1 MPITRMP
8 ITRMPMSRR
17 RFVAAG
23 LATAAATGTVAP
35 AFGQA
40 AAQKLT
46 ATTRSLDVNGKAA
59 RVYGLIG
66 PGGKPGVTLGPGER
80 FRIDLVN
87 ATEVPTIVHWHGQT
101 PPWKDDGFPWPQTP
115 SLTAGTSRGYDFV
128 PLAGTHWMHSHHGL
142 QEQRLMTAPMIVRS
156 AADYRE
162 DRQQVVV
169 MLHDFSFRAPDEIL
183 AELTHTTPA
192 EAERMATRDENVPAP
207 TTPQPITAGAVTA
220 SPPAMNMGAGAKRDL
235 NDVDYDAFLA
245 NDRTIADPEV
255 VRVTGGGRVRL
266 RIINGSASTQ
276 FWINLGSLTGEVI
289 AADGHPVSPV
299 AGNRFPLSI
308 AQRLDILLDI
318 SRYGAF
324 PILAEV
330 EGKRARAA
338 IVLATAGARI
348 AKIAEGASAAPPV
361 DNSLE
366 AKLSAI
372 DPLPVR
378 PPDLVHQI
386 RLTGDM
392 QRYAWALDG
401 QYWPEIVPL
410 MLKRGQRVEI
420 ELVNETA
427 IAHPMHLHGHTFQV
441 TALDRKPIAGA
452 VRDTVMVPPF
462 GTVRLAFDADNPG
475 RWAFGCH
482 TLYHLATGMITEFR
496 YEGVAV

>member
-1 MPITRMP
+1 MPL
-8 ITRMPMSRR
+8 SRR
-17 RFVAAG
+17 RFLTAGIAAAAAG
-23 LATAAATGTVAP
+23 ATPQPP

-80 FRIDLVN
+80 FRFDLVN

-101 PPWKDDGFPWPQTP
+101 PPWKEDGFPWTQTP
-115 SLTAGTSRGYDFV
+115 SLPAGTSRGYDFV

-142 QEQRLMTAPMIVRS
+142 QEQRLLTAPMIVRS

-169 MLHDFSFRAPDEIL
+169 MLHDFSFRGPDEIL
-183 AELTHTTPA
+183 ADLTHTTPA
-192 EAERMATRDENVPAP
+192 EAERMATREENVPAP
-207 TTPQPITAGAVTA
+207 AMQATTAGRAVTT
-220 SPPAMNMGAGAKRDL
+220 SPAMSMGAGGKRDL

-245 NDRTIADPEV
+245 NDRTISDPEV
-255 VRVTGGGRVRL
+255 VRVSGGGRVRL
-266 RIINGSASTQ
+266 RIINASSSTQ
-276 FWINLGSLTGEVI
+276 FWINLGSLSGEVI

-299 AGNRFPLSI
+299 AGSRFPLSI
-308 AQRLDILLDI
+308 AQRLDVLLDV

-330 EGKRARAA
+330 EGKRARAG
-338 IVLATAGARI
+338 IILATAGARI
-348 AKIAEGASAAPPV
+348 GKIAEGASDAPPV

-378 PPDLVHQI
+378 QADLIHQI
-386 RLTGDM
+386 RLSGNM
-392 QRYAWALDG
+392 QRYAWALNEHH
-401 QYWPEIVPL
+401 WPDITPL
-410 MLKRGQRVEI
+410 MLKKGQRVEL
-420 ELVNETA
+420 ELINETGM
-427 IAHPMHLHGHTFQV
+427 AHPMHLHGHTFQV
-441 TALDRKPIAGA
+441 TALDRRPISGA

-475 RWAFGCH
+475 RWAFHCH
-482 TLYHLATGMITEFR
+482 NLHHLATGMLTEFR
-496 YEGVAV
+496 YEGTAV

>member
-1 MPITRMP
+1 MPL
-8 ITRMPMSRR
+8 SRR
-17 RFVAAG
+17 RFLTTSIAVAATTG
-23 LATAAATGTVAP
+23 AALQRQAI
-35 AFGQA
+35 GQP

-46 ATTRSLDVNGKAA
+46 ATTRNLDVNGKAA

-80 FRIDLVN
+80 FRFDLVN
-87 ATEVPTIVHWHGQT
+87 ATEVPAIVHWHGQT

-115 SLTAGTSRGYDFV
+115 SLPAGTSRLYDFV

-183 AELTHTTPA
+183 AELTHTSPA
-192 EAERMATRDENVPAP
+192 EAERMATRQENVPSP
-207 TTPQPITAGAVTA
+207 TTPTTTTIGSAA
-220 SPPAMNMGAGAKRDL
+220 PAMSMATGAKRDL

-245 NDRTIADPEV
+245 NDRTMSDPEV
-255 VRVTGGGRVRL
+255 VRVSGGGRVRL
-266 RIINGSASTQ
+266 RIINGSSSTQ
-276 FWINLGSLTGEVI
+276 FWINLGNLTGEVI
-289 AADGHPVSPV
+289 GADGHPVSPV
-299 AGNRFPLSI
+299 AGSRFPLSI
-308 AQRLDILLDI
+308 AQRLDVLLDV

-330 EGKRARAA
+330 EGKRARAG
-338 IVLATAGARI
+338 IILATAGARI
-348 AKIAEGASAAPPV
+348 PRIAAEGAEAAPPV

-378 PPDLVHQI
+378 QPDLVHQI
-386 RLTGDM
+386 RLTGNM
-392 QRYAWALDG
+392 ARYAWALNG

-420 ELVNETA
+420 ELVNETGM
-427 IAHPMHLHGHTFQV
+427 AHPMHLHGHTFQV
-441 TALDRKPIAGA
+441 MALDRRPIAGA

-462 GTVRLAFDADNPG
+462 GTVRIAFDADNPG
-475 RWAFGCH
+475 RWAFHCH
-482 TLYHLATGMITEFR
+482 NLYHLATGMLTEFR
-496 YEGVAV
+496 YEGIAV

>member
-1 MPITRMP
+1 MPF
-8 ITRMPMSRR
+8 SRR
-17 RFVAAG
+17 RFLTTG
-23 LATAAATGTVAP
+23 IAAATGTIP
-35 AFGQA
+35 LAFGQP

-46 ATTRSLDVNGKAA
+46 ASTRSLDINGKAA

-80 FRIDLVN
+80 FRIELVN

-101 PPWKDDGFPWPQTP
+101 PPWKEDGFPWPQTP
-115 SLTAGTSRGYDFV
+115 SLPAGTSRGYDFV
-128 PLAGTHWMHSHHGL
+128 PSAGTHWMHSHHGL

-192 EAERMATRDENVPAP
+192 EAERMATREENVATP
-207 TTPQPITAGAVTA
+207 TTPQSAGSAAPA
-220 SPPAMNMGAGAKRDL
+220 SAPATGTVGKRDL

-245 NDRTIADPEV
+245 NDRTLSDPEV
-255 VRVTGGGRVRL
+255 VRVSAGGRVRL

-276 FWINLGSLTGEVI
+276 FWINLGSLSGEVI

-299 AGNRFPLSI
+299 AGSRFPLSI
-308 AQRLDILLDI
+308 AQRLDVLLDVTR
-318 SRYGAF
+318 SGAF
-324 PILAEV
+324 PVLAEV
-330 EGKRARAA
+330 EGKRARAG
-338 IVLATAGARI
+338 IILATAGARVARI
-348 AKIAEGASAAPPV
+348 AAGGDAAPPV

-378 PPDLVHQI
+378 APDLVHQI

-401 QYWPEIVPL
+401 QYWPDIVPL

-420 ELVNETA
+420 ELINETGM
-427 IAHPMHLHGHTFQV
+427 AHPMHLHGHTFQV
-441 TALDRKPIAGA
+441 TALDRRPIAGA
-452 VRDTVMVPPF
+452 VRDTVMVPPS

-475 RWAFGCH
+475 RWAFHCH
-482 TLYHLATGMITEFR
+482 NLYRLATGMITEFR
-496 YEGVAV
+496 YEGIEV

>member
-1 MPITRMP
+1 
-8 ITRMPMSRR
+8 
-17 RFVAAG
+17 
-23 LATAAATGTVAP
+23 
-35 AFGQA
+35 
-40 AAQKLT
+40 
-46 ATTRSLDVNGKAA
+46 
-59 RVYGLIG
+59 
-66 PGGKPGVTLGPGER
+66 
-80 FRIDLVN
+80 
-87 ATEVPTIVHWHGQT
+87 
-101 PPWKDDGFPWPQTP
+101 
-115 SLTAGTSRGYDFV
+115 
-128 PLAGTHWMHSHHGL
+128 
-142 QEQRLMTAPMIVRS
+142 
-156 AADYRE
+156 
-162 DRQQVVV
+162 

-192 EAERMATRDENVPAP
+192 DAERMATREENVPAP
-207 TTPQPITAGAVTA
+207 TMPQPTTAGSAVTM
-220 SPPAMNMGAGAKRDL
+220 SPPATSTGAGAKRDL

-276 FWINLGSLTGEVI
+276 FWINLGGLTGEVI
-289 AADGHPVSPV
+289 AADGHTVSPV

-392 QRYAWALDG
+392 ARYAWALDA

-410 MLKRGQRVEI
+410 MLKRGQRVEV

-427 IAHPMHLHGHTFQV
+427 MAHPMHLHGHTFQV
-441 TALDRKPIAGA
+441 IALDRKPIAGA

-462 GTVRLAFDADNPG
+462 GTVRIAFDADNPG
-475 RWAFGCH
+475 RWAFDCH
-482 TLYHLATGMITEFR
+482 NLYHLATGMITEFR

>member
-1 MPITRMP
+1 MTV
-8 ITRMPMSRR
+8 SRR
-17 RFVAAG
+17 RFLTSGIAA
-23 LATAAATGTVAP
+23 AAATGTIPP
-35 AFGQA
+35 AFGQS

-80 FRIDLVN
+80 FRVELVN

-101 PPWKDDGFPWPQTP
+101 PPWKEDGFPWPQTP
-115 SLTAGTSRGYDFV
+115 SLAAGTSRGYDFV

-162 DRQQVVV
+162 DRQQIVV
-169 MLHDFSFRAPDEIL
+169 MLHDFSFRAPEEIL
-183 AELTHTTPA
+183 ADLTHTTPA
-192 EAERMATRDENVPAP
+192 EAERMSIRDENVPTP
-207 TTPQPITAGAVTA
+207 TTPQPAGTAATA
-220 SPPAMNMGAGAKRDL
+220 SRPAMNMAGKRDL

-245 NDRTIADPEV
+245 NDRTLSDPEV
-255 VRVTGGGRVRL
+255 VRVSGGGRVRL

-289 AADGHPVSPV
+289 APDGHPVSPV

-308 AQRLDILLDI
+308 AQRLDILVDV

-330 EGKRARAA
+330 EGKRARAG
-338 IVLATAGARI
+338 IILATAGARI
-348 AKIAEGASAAPPV
+348 AKIAEGADAAPPV
-361 DNSLE
+361 DNALE

-372 DPLPVR
+372 DPLPAR
-378 PPDLVHQI
+378 EADLVHQI

-392 QRYAWALDG
+392 ERYAWGLNG
-401 QYWPEIVPL
+401 QSWPDIVPL
-410 MLKRGQRVEI
+410 MLKKGQRVEI
-420 ELVNETA
+420 ELLNETA
-427 IAHPMHLHGHTFQV
+427 MAHPMHLHGHTFQV
-441 TALDRKPIAGA
+441 VALDRRPIMGA
-452 VRDTVMVPPF
+452 VRDTVMVPAN
-462 GTVRLAFDADNPG
+462 GTVRVAFDADNPG
-475 RWAFGCH
+475 RWAFHCH
-482 TLYHLATGMITEFR
+482 NLYHLATGMITEFR
-496 YEGVAV
+496 YEGIEV

>member
-1 MPITRMP
+1 MPL
-8 ITRMPMSRR
+8 SRR
-17 RFVAAG
+17 RFLTGIA
-23 LATAAATGTVAP
+23 AAATGAAP
-35 AFGQA
+35 QPSAFGQA

-66 PGGKPGVTLGPGER
+66 PGSKPGVTLGPGER
-80 FRIDLVN
+80 FRFDLVN

-115 SLTAGTSRGYDFV
+115 SLPAGTSRGYDFV

-142 QEQRLMTAPMIVRS
+142 QEQRLLTAPMIVRS

-162 DRQQVVV
+162 DRQQVFV
-169 MLHDFSFRAPDEIL
+169 MLHDFSFREPDEIL
-183 AELTHTTPA
+183 ADLTHTTPA
-192 EAERMATRDENVPAP
+192 EAERMATREENVP
-207 TTPQPITAGAVTA
+207 TPATPSATAGSAVTT
-220 SPPAMNMGAGAKRDL
+220 SPPAMSMAGKRDL

-245 NDRTIADPEV
+245 NDRTISDPEV

-266 RIINGSASTQ
+266 RIINASASTQ

-299 AGNRFPLSI
+299 AGSRFPLSI
-308 AQRLDILLDI
+308 AQRLDVLLDV

-330 EGKRARAA
+330 EGKRARAG
-338 IVLATAGARI
+338 IILATAGARI
-348 AKIAEGASAAPPV
+348 AKVAEGTNEAPAI

-372 DPLPVR
+372 DPLPAR
-378 PPDLVHQI
+378 PADLVRQI

-401 QYWPEIVPL
+401 QYWPDIVPL

-420 ELVNETA
+420 ELVNETGM
-427 IAHPMHLHGHTFQV
+427 AHPMHLHGHTFQV
-441 TALDRKPIAGA
+441 TALDRRPISGA
-452 VRDTVMVPPF
+452 VRDTVMVPPS
-462 GTVRLAFDADNPG
+462 GTVRIAFDADNPG
-475 RWAFGCH
+475 RWAFHCH
-482 TLYHLATGMITEFR
+482 NLYHLATGMLTEFR
-496 YEGVAV
+496 YEGIAV

>member
-1 MPITRMP
+1 MPL
-8 ITRMPMSRR
+8 SRR
-17 RFVAAG
+17 RFLTTSIA
-23 LATAAATGTVAP
+23 AAATGATPQPP
-35 AFGQA
+35 AFGQT

-59 RVYGLIG
+59 RVYGLTG

-80 FRIDLVN
+80 FRFELVN
-87 ATEVPTIVHWHGQT
+87 STEVPTIVHWHGQT
-101 PPWKDDGFPWPQTP
+101 PPWKEDGFPWPQTP
-115 SLTAGTSRGYDFV
+115 SLAAGTSRSYDFV
-128 PLAGTHWMHSHHGL
+128 PLSGTHWMHSHHGL
-142 QEQRLMTAPMIVRS
+142 QEQRLLTAPLIVRS

-169 MLHDFSFRAPDEIL
+169 MLHDFSFREPDEIL
-183 AELTHTTPA
+183 ADLTHTTPA
-192 EAERMATRDENVPAP
+192 EAERMATREENVP
-207 TTPQPITAGAVTA
+207 TPATPSATAGSAVTT
-220 SPPAMNMGAGAKRDL
+220 SPPAMSMAGKRDL

-245 NDRTIADPEV
+245 NDRTISDPEV

-266 RIINGSASTQ
+266 RIINASASTQ
-276 FWINLGSLTGEVI
+276 FWINLGNLTGEVI

-299 AGNRFPLSI
+299 AGSRFPLSI
-308 AQRLDILLDI
+308 AQRLDILLDV

-330 EGKRARAA
+330 EGKRARAG

-348 AKIAEGASAAPPV
+348 AKVAEGANEAPPV

-372 DPLPVR
+372 DPLPAR
-378 PPDLVHQI
+378 PADLVRQI
-386 RLTGDM
+386 RLTGNM

-420 ELVNETA
+420 ELVNETGM
-427 IAHPMHLHGHTFQV
+427 AHPMHLHGHTFQV
-441 TALDRKPIAGA
+441 TALDRRPISGA
-452 VRDTVMVPPF
+452 VRDTVMVPPS
-462 GTVRLAFDADNPG
+462 GTVRIAFDAENPG
-475 RWAFGCH
+475 RWAFHCH
-482 TLYHLATGMITEFR
+482 NLYHLATGMLTEFR
-496 YEGVAV
+496 YEGIAV